1 MTNRSPVDVIIARA
15 VANGEFDNLP
25 GAGKRLVLD
34 DEAGVPDD
42 MRLSFRVLKRYGA
55 VPPEVEEMNKLAELR
70 AAFVETTDPEER
82 KRLGKIIAERD
93 SILQLK
99 LERMRRR

>member
-15 VANGEFDNLP
+15 MADGEFDNLP
-25 GAGKRLVLD
+25 GAGKRLVLE

-42 MRLSFRVLKRYGA
+42 MRLSFRVMKRYGT

-70 AAFVETTDPEER
+70 AAFVATTEPDER
-82 KRLGKIIAERD
+82 ERLGKVIAERD
-93 SILQLK
+93 SVLQLK
-99 LERMRRR
+99 LERIMR